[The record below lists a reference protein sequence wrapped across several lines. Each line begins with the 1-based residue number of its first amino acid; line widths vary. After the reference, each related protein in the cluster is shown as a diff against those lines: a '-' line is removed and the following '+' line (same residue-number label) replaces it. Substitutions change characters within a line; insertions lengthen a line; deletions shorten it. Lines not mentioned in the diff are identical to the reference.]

1 MFVLL
6 MIYIL
11 NNQPAAAV
19 ALLATLAISVV
30 VEWVYRRRTGRR
42 LQRLDDKS
50 HRRNS
55 HEVG

>member
-1 MFVLL
+1 